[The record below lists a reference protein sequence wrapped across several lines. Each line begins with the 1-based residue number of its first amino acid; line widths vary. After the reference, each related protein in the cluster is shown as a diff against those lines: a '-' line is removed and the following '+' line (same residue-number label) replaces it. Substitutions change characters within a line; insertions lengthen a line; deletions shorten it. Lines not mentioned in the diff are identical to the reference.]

1 MGTAKSKQNTD
12 HTRPRPASFIPSQG
26 PAIGLPSPLGSVMS
40 SQQTASRR
48 KKDMNTPLLLTALVD
63 AFSILVIFLLV
74 QIAGVPNEYEAN
86 DKLMLPKASAVSDI
100 SNDKTA
106 VITNLVFVDGGFK
119 LDGQTV
125 TMATLKNQLVRIK
138 AEKGASVRLIIQ
150 ADQRSDFDRI
160 APILAITAEA
170 GIANLEF
177 AVESVAADVASNSSG
192 ASGVS
197 K

>member
-1 MGTAKSKQNTD
+1 MGIAKSKQNSD
-12 HTRPRPASFIPSQG
+12 HTKPRPASFIPSQG
-26 PAIGLPSPLGSVMS
+26 PAIGLPSPLGGVMS
-40 SQQTASRR
+40 NQRSAGSR

-74 QIAGVPNEYEAN
+74 QIAGVPNEFEAN
-86 DKLMLPKASAVSDI
+86 DKLSLPKASAVGLVST
-100 SNDKTA
+100 DKTA
-106 VITNLVFVDGGFK
+106 VVTNLVFVDGGFK

-125 TMATLKNQLVRIK
+125 TLATLKNQLVRMK
-138 AEKGASVRLIIQ
+138 AEKGESVRLIIQ

-177 AVESVAADVASNSSG
+177 AVETVASASVVSS
-192 ASGVS
+192 AVSGVS

>member
-1 MGTAKSKQNTD
+1 MGTAKSKQNSD
-12 HTRPRPASFIPSQG
+12 HTKPRPASFLPTQG
-26 PAIGLPSPLGSVMS
+26 PAFGLPSPLGRVMS
-40 SQQTASRR
+40 SQHSAGPH

-74 QIAGVPNEYEAN
+74 QIAGVPNEFEAN
-86 DKLMLPKASAVSDI
+86 DKLMLPKASSVGDI
-100 SNDKTA
+100 STDKTA
-106 VITNLVFVDGGFK
+106 VVTNLVFVDGGFK
-119 LDGQTV
+119 LDGQAV
-125 TMATLKNQLVRIK
+125 TLATLKNQLVRIK

-150 ADQRSDFDRI
+150 ADQRSDFDKI

-177 AVESVAADVASNSSG
+177 AVESVGSTTVSA